1 MTGTGLLISAI
12 IVLIVGAAI
21 TALVAKHRLASGYVA
36 FFAAL
41 IAGVWV
47 TQLAF
52 AVLADGPV
60 HSASPLLYF
69 PWLNTALVFEV
80 DQLSAVFLLITALSA
95 VCSTLYSIRYMLIYE
110 EYSLA
115 RYYPMLLLF
124 FASILSVLS
133 VHNLF
138 FFIVF
143 WEIMTL
149 TSYALIV
156 FAKHDPE
163 VRQSAM
169 IYFVVSQTAVV
180 LMVIAVSVLY
190 LHTPAHSFAIA
201 DFKQAL
207 ATMMVAKPWLA
218 HFCIGLFMVAAATK
232 AGILPFGF
240 WLPHAHPA
248 APSPFSAVLS
258 GCMVKMGVYRALL
271 VLAVMM
277 PLSAATAVWGVL
289 VALFGTAS
297 MVIGTLTA
305 LQQSDTKRLLA
316 FHTIGQMGYIWLGIG
331 VGAALLPTHPEL
343 AAFGFIAGLFHAIN
357 HSLFKGLL
365 FFNAGAARYRTGTRD
380 MDKAGG
386 LMRIMPA
393 TTAMAIIASF
403 SISGIPGFNG
413 FASKWLIFESSLL
426 AGFHMPLMV
435 FLAIVAIFI
444 SAITLASFLKFLGLV
459 FLGSL
464 HIEPT
469 VQRRE
474 VPASMI
480 AAQAVPALFCVLFG
494 VVPLLPIRYLYQAVA
509 ATLSS
514 GPGLAFNALFGDSA
528 LNITLRTSPGGTVG
542 AWGALMV
549 LAALAGCLLLAYL
562 ISRIGRSQTRQVP
575 VWLCGEEHPSAEVRY
590 PVHSFLLPFRRYF
603 KWLYP
608 SVGIPKLPRFRR
620 G

>member
-1 MTGTGLLISAI
+1 MTGADLLIAAI
-12 IVLIVGAAI
+12 VVLVAGAVI
-21 TALVAKHRLASGYVA
+21 TALVARNRLATGYVA
-36 FFAAL
+36 FFSAL
-41 IAGVWV
+41 IASAFV

-52 AVLADGPV
+52 AVLTTGPV
-60 HSASPLLYF
+60 HSASPVLYI
-69 PWLNTALVFEV
+69 PCVNTALIFEI

-95 VCSTLYSIRYMLIYE
+95 VCSTLYSIRYMLIYD

-124 FASILSVLS
+124 FASIFALLS

-138 FFIVF
+138 FFVVF

-156 FAKHDPE
+156 FEKRDAE
-163 VRQSAM
+163 VRQSAV
-169 IYFVVSQTAVV
+169 IYFIVSQTAVV
-180 LMVIAVSVLY
+180 LMAIAVIILY
-190 LHTPAHSFAIA
+190 LHTPTRSFAIE
-201 DFKQAL
+201 DFRQAIAAL
-207 ATMMVAKPWLA
+207 MIARPWLA
-218 HFCIGLFMVAAATK
+218 HLCIGLFMVAAATK

-240 WLPHAHPA
+240 WVPHAQPA
-248 APSPFSAVLS
+248 APSPFSAVMP
-258 GCMVKMGVYRALL
+258 GCMEKMGVYRCLL
-271 VLAVMM
+271 VLAVIM
-277 PLSAATAVWGVL
+277 PLSAATVVWGVL

-316 FHTIGQMGYIWLGIG
+316 FHAIGQMGYIWLAIGIG
-331 VGAALLPTHPEL
+331 VAFLPTRPEL
-343 AAFGFIAGLFHAIN
+343 AALALVAALFHAIN
-357 HSLFKGLL
+357 HSAFKALL
-365 FFNAGAARYRTGTRD
+365 FLNAGAALYRTGTRD

-393 TTAMAIIASF
+393 TAAMAIIASLA
-403 SISGIPGFNG
+403 ISGIPGFNG

-435 FLAIVAIFI
+435 FLGIIAIFI

-464 HIEPT
+464 HVEQS
-469 VQRRE
+469 VERRE
-474 VPASMI
+474 VPASMV
-480 AAQAVPALFCVLFG
+480 AAQAILAVFCVLFG
-494 VVPLLPIRYLYQAVA
+494 VVPLLPIKYLYRTVST
-509 ATLSS
+509 TLSA
-514 GPGLAFNALFGDSA
+514 GHGLDFNAIFGDSI
-528 LNITLRTSPGGTVG
+528 LNISLRVPGSGAVG
-542 AWGALMV
+542 AWGPLMI

-562 ISRIGRSQTRQVP
+562 ISRIGHSKIREVP
-575 VWLCGEEHPSAEVRY
+575 VWLCGEDHPAEEVRY

-608 SVGIPKLPRFRR
+608 SVGIPKLPRFW
-620 G
+620 